1 MNNMAILAEI
11 LKESKIQYEYICGYK
26 FRPITHIKND
36 KILINNN
43 IIVYSYDDTVNI
55 SYYHKFKNE
64 DYKLHLSDPNVFKDL
79 VELLTKLIKLT
90 KPNN

>member
-11 LKESKIQYEYICGYK
+11 LKESKIQYEYICGYE
-26 FRPITHIKND
+26 FRPITDIKND

-55 SYYHKFKNE
+55 SYYCKYQNRDHKL
-64 DYKLHLSDPNVFKDL
+64 YLSDPNVFKDL